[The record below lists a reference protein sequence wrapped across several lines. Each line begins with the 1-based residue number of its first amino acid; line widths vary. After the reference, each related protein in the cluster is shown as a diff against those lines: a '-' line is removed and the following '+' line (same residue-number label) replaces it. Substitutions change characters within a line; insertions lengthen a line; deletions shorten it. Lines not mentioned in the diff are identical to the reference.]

1 MALTRVR
8 LVSHNPDSLALF
20 YQTALGFSRVGP
32 GTPDLL
38 RYGDSEIE
46 LVAFDPPGQTFP
58 AAQRASD
65 LSFQHFAM
73 IVPDIAASYDALR
86 GMVGWRPISMDGPVL
101 LPARSGGVT
110 AYKFRDPEGHPLEF
124 LQPPAP
130 APARIDHTAIVVADT
145 AASAAFYAG
154 LGLTVQV
161 RTLNQGAEQA
171 ALDGLDAPVVE
182 VTRLGDAAGHLHLEL
197 LCYRGA
203 GKPAV
208 TDEHDVAATRL
219 VFNTA
224 GPSGLIK
231 DPDGHFICLERTCI
245 TT

>member
-1 MALTRVR
+1 MALTRVQ

-20 YQTALGFSRVGP
+20 YQTALGFSRLEAAGI
-32 GTPDLL
+32 LL

-46 LVAFDPPGQTFP
+46 VISFDPAGAAFP
-58 AAQRASD
+58 AAQRAD
-65 LSFQHFAM
+65 DVSFQHFAM
-73 IVPDIAASYDALR
+73 IVPDIAAAYDGLR
-86 GMVGWRPISMDGPVL
+86 GMGGWRAISLDGPVK
-101 LPARSGGVT
+101 LPASSGGVT

-124 LQPPAP
+124 IEPPAP

-145 AASAAFYAG
+145 ARSVAFYAG
-154 LGLTVQV
+154 FGLKVRA

-171 ALDGLDAPVVE
+171 ALDGLDAPVVD

-203 GKPAV
+203 ADTAV
-208 TDEHDVAATRL
+208 LGEHDVAATRL
-219 VFNTA
+219 VFATD
-224 GPSGLIK
+224 GETKLIK
-231 DPDGHFICLERTCI
+231 DPDGHFIYVEQTCI